1 MRFLCTHIPVACC
14 SPLRGSRACG
24 VYPTLGGGSLN
35 APTAQS
41 GEADCVADAMMP
53 VQPAGLPSLG
63 GVTRAGRGGSC
74 ELMIG
79 CVGKADAE
87 AIAMDESE
95 MEDVRWVSREQLRA
109 AVARSAATDLS
120 ANGGG
125 ARATIYPSIS
135 TSKSRSDPQIGATS
149 NACSAAPP

>member
-1 MRFLCTHIPVACC
+1 
-14 SPLRGSRACG
+14 
-24 VYPTLGGGSLN
+24 
-35 APTAQS
+35 
-41 GEADCVADAMMP
+41 MP
-53 VQPAGLPSLG
+53 VQPAGLLSLPC
-63 GVTRAGRGGSC
+63 GVARAGRGGSC

-95 MEDVRWVSREQLRA
+95 MEDVRWVSREHLRT

-125 ARATIYPSIS
+125 APLIKIYNKLIFVHMPLNQQEHIADH
-135 TSKSRSDPQIGATS
+135 RGVP
-149 NACSAAPP
+149 AAMQRRRLEGQTDGLHKMVLRRMEQ